1 LQVTSSDKLLQL
13 DNELF
18 TTLELVKNV
27 IQRETYRQEVMQQSQ
42 TVWEKG
48 VTVADMKRGFLS
60 LGTKEDKELLHDKE
74 RVLKRPK
81 NDSHHCI

>member
-1 LQVTSSDKLLQL
+1 MQVTSSDKLLQL

-27 IQRETYRQEVMQQSQ
+27 IQRETYRQEVAQQSQ
-42 TVWEKG
+42 TVWEKR
-48 VTVADMKRGFLS
+48 VTVADMKRRFLS

-74 RVLKRPK
+74 
-81 NDSHHCI
+81 